1 MIKSLNDMNP
11 EESGIVYEIKGGQG
25 MINRLNALGIITGK
39 KIKKI
44 DSMLKRGP
52 ATVLVN
58 RTKVAIGFGMA
69 GKIFIE
75 VDKRT

>member
-1 MIKSLNDMNP
+1 M
-11 EESGIVYEIKGGQG
+11 
-25 MINRLNALGIITGK
+25 
-39 KIKKI
+39 
-44 DSMLKRGP
+44 RGP